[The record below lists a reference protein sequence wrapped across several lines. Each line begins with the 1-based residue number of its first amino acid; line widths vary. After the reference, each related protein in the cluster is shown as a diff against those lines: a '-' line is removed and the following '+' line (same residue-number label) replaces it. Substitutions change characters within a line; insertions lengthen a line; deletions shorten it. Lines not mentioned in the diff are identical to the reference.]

1 MTKSTFKILSIQ
13 DAKAELDQI
22 KLRASVFHQGSDT
35 SIFKPPSENSG
46 RHLYNVH
53 RSIIVQYNPAG
64 EQHMR
69 DRNLQLERR
78 TAELEMI
85 TEEAEREA
93 QRLKEEVARLEIDL
107 QVFIRKF
114 RCHRN

>member
-1 MTKSTFKILSIQ
+1 
-13 DAKAELDQI
+13 
-22 KLRASVFHQGSDT
+22 
-35 SIFKPPSENSG
+35 
-46 RHLYNVH
+46 
-53 RSIIVQYNPAG
+53 
-64 EQHMR
+64 MR
-69 DRNLQLERR
+69 DRNLQLERK

-93 QRLKEEVARLEIDL
+93 QRLREDVARLEIDL